1 MTRTLYGVPAG
12 LISERRAFFRAAGAA
27 TLSATAVA
35 LMAGCESMAQG
46 MGAQGG
52 SGPMA
57 DVNILNVALA
67 LEHEAINAYQLGA
80 ESGLLQQPVLA
91 TAVAFQSHHK
101 EHRDALA
108 ATIRKMG
115 GTPAAEKQKAEY
127 AQALNGGSLR
137 SQADVLKLAQRLER
151 GAANAYIGVIPS
163 FGDKDL
169 AQIAA
174 RLAADETMHWTALTS
189 AMAEMLPQ
197 KALTFGA

>member
-1 MTRTLYGVPAG
+1 M
-12 LISERRAFFRAAGAA
+12 
-27 TLSATAVA
+27 
-35 LMAGCESMAQG
+35 
-46 MGAQGG
+46 
-52 SGPMA
+52 
-57 DVNILNVALA
+57 
-67 LEHEAINAYQLGA
+67 
-80 ESGLLQQPVLA
+80 LA

-101 EHRDALA
+101 EHRDALV

-127 AQALNGGSLR
+127 AQALNAGSLR

-163 FGDKDL
+163 FGDKGL

-174 RLAADETMHWTALTS
+174 RLAADETIHWTALTS